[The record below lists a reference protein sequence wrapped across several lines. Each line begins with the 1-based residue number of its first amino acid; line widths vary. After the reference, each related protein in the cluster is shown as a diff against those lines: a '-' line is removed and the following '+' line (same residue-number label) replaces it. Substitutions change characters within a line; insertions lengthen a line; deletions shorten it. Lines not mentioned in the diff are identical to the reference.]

1 MIFLQIN
8 FAIFLTT
15 IYLLWMG
22 DWKNRLLCVNYI
34 ELPSYLIFFA
44 GRTIQIAKQFC
55 KKNRFIHMIYLRP
68 TTFFLTCSRYLF
80 GRKFAKIWFGLELIT
95 CFFGIPYLKHLKE
108 ICNVADEIF
117 STVYKYGSRHGCA
130 LYISRCT

>member
-1 MIFLQIN
+1 
-8 FAIFLTT
+8 
-15 IYLLWMG
+15 MG
-22 DWKNRLLCVNYI
+22 DWKNHLLCVNYI
-34 ELPSYLIFFA
+34 ELPTYVPNIFCRKNHTNCKAILPKKIDSYI
-44 GRTIQIAKQFC
+44 G
-55 KKNRFIHMIYLRP
+55 MIYLGP